1 MTDPNTNTKEKTLLL
16 VLKQKDE
23 IEKFS
28 CLILKEIKQNLLQ
41 AKTIGEIFNI
51 FYNNENL
58 INLHTSV
65 ISSLENVDDFF
76 KKKRNSFI
84 LSFIFSFII
93 YSLISFNLF
102 AAIENKD
109 LFLLLFVFFSFFCI
123 IIFLKSIKD
132 FKITSIYSN
141 TSILIKT
148 HASIM
153 ATIFDLVFFEDAEV
167 NNKLKQLNAGEEQ
180 RKNFL
185 LFSYVLVGKYFIQKK
200 NFPISFLVCIMP
212 EYINFCKRT
221 LEISNYYKNFEFFFA
236 NSLDVKI
243 PTKNQIREN
252 IEKIKSYNS

>member
-84 LSFIFSFII
+84 FSFII

-132 FKITSIYSN
+132 FKNTSIYSD

-148 HASIM
+148 HVSIM

-167 NNKLKQLNAGEEQ
+167 NIKLKQLNAGEEQ

>member
-23 IEKFS
+23 VEKFS

-58 INLHTSV
+58 INLHTNV

-102 AAIENKD
+102 VIIENKD
-109 LFLLLFVFFSFFCI
+109 LFLLLFVFFSFFCT
-123 IIFLKSIKD
+123 IIF
-132 FKITSIYSN
+132 
-141 TSILIKT
+141 
-148 HASIM
+148 
-153 ATIFDLVFFEDAEV
+153 
-167 NNKLKQLNAGEEQ
+167 
-180 RKNFL
+180 
-185 LFSYVLVGKYFIQKK
+185 
-200 NFPISFLVCIMP
+200 
-212 EYINFCKRT
+212 
-221 LEISNYYKNFEFFFA
+221 
-236 NSLDVKI
+236 
-243 PTKNQIREN
+243 
-252 IEKIKSYNS
+252 

>member
-1 MTDPNTNTKEKTLLL
+1 MTDQNTNTREKTLLL

-76 KKKRNSFI
+76 KRRNSFI

-167 NNKLKQLNAGEEQ
+167 SDKLKQLNAGEEQ

-185 LFSYVLVGKYFIQKK
+185 LFSYILVGKYFIQKK
-200 NFPISFLVCIMP
+200 NLPISFLVCIMP
-212 EYINFCKRT
+212 EYINFCKQT
-221 LEISNYYKNFEFFFA
+221 LELRNYYKNFEFFFA
-236 NSLDVKI
+236 KSLDVKI

>member
-1 MTDPNTNTKEKTLLL
+1 MTDQNTNTKEKTLSL

-23 IEKFS
+23 VEKFS

-41 AKTIGEIFNI
+41 AKTISEIFNI

-58 INLHTSV
+58 INLHTNV

-84 LSFIFSFII
+84 FSFII
-93 YSLISFNLF
+93 YSLISFNLYVT
-102 AAIENKD
+102 IENKD

-123 IIFLKSIKD
+123 TIFLKSIKD
-132 FKITSIYSN
+132 FKNTSVYNN
-141 TSILIKT
+141 TSILVKA

-167 NNKLKQLNAGEEQ
+167 SDKLKQLNAGEEQ

-185 LFSYVLVGKYFIQKK
+185 LFSYILVGKYFIQKK
-200 NFPISFLVCIMP
+200 NLPISFLVCIMP
-212 EYINFCKRT
+212 EYINFCKQT
-221 LEISNYYKNFEFFFA
+221 LELRNYYKNFDFFFA
-236 NSLDVKI
+236 KSLDVKI

>member
-1 MTDPNTNTKEKTLLL
+1 MTDQNTNTKEKTLLL

-84 LSFIFSFII
+84 FSFII

-153 ATIFDLVFFEDAEV
+153 AAIFDLVFFEDAEV

-185 LFSYVLVGKYFIQKK
+185 LFSYILVGKYFIQKK